1 MCSFCAGPD
10 DEGHWRVQGFTAGRL
25 IRMQCAHVT
34 ETEARQELRGEDP
47 LMTMIVFAALTGV
60 ALAISWGT
68 VAAALRQSQQGQV
81 SMDEATPES
90 GLWITPAHL
99 RLW

>member
-1 MCSFCAGPD
+1 
-10 DEGHWRVQGFTAGRL
+10 
-25 IRMQCAHVT
+25 
-34 ETEARQELRGEDP
+34 
-47 LMTMIVFAALTGV
+47 MTMIVFAALTGV

-81 SMDEATPES
+81 SMDEAAPES

>member
-1 MCSFCAGPD
+1 MA
-10 DEGHWRVQGFTAGRL
+10 
-25 IRMQCAHVT
+25 
-34 ETEARQELRGEDP
+34 P
-47 LMTMIVFAALTGV
+47 LAFAALIVTL
-60 ALAISWGT
+60 ALAIAWGT